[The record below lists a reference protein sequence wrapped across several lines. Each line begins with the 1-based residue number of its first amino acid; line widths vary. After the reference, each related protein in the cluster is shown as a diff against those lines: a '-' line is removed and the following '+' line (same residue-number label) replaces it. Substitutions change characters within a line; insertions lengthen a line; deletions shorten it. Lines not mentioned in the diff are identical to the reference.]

1 MDMYENVLSIGRGSS
16 SVVFLMKHN
25 ISKKLFAVKRIQ
37 IVNSRK
43 SRTKEAVLQEA
54 EILRKLKH
62 PHIVACSSNFFD
74 PHNEFIYIVMDYCD
88 GGTLD
93 DRVKERK
100 EEEYFAEPIVMAWF
114 VQIAMAVNYIH
125 SAKILHR
132 DIKTSNVFLTKR
144 AVVKLGDFGI
154 SKVMKNTLDM
164 ASTCVGTPSY
174 MSPELCQDVPYSSKS
189 DIWALGCLLFEICA
203 LKPPFD
209 AKNLISL
216 FYKIVK
222 GEYSK
227 IPEVFSENLFILITK
242 MLCLTPE
249 DRPSASCILNMA
261 YVQEHLGQFIKHQE
275 TQLSKC
281 NSVSRHGP
289 RSDYVSS
296 DLPAVEHSSKTA
308 APTSE
313 LRSRVKSAPPK
324 LQEKN
329 IEQMEEEE
337 DEEEEGVQQID
348 RKEEEGSVGELSDYS
363 EDFEEQDSLS
373 SIEENIVGETSAMVS
388 AHSGEVLEELEASRD
403 ETDLNEYPD
412 DFEEADD
419 EDLAELVSNARCAME
434 VTAENY
440 VFEEEL
446 HEREGERLS
455 ATIKTLKEKCVEDV
469 GHTLYEEISSHFFNG
484 LTPDDLQPHFKH
496 RLGPDHLETC
506 YIIFSMD
513 KEAP

>member
-1 MDMYENVLSIGRGSS
+1 MDKYENVLSIGRGSS

-25 ISKKLFAVKRIQ
+25 ISKKLYAVKRIE

-54 EILRKLKH
+54 EILRKLRH
-62 PHIVACSSNFFD
+62 PHVVACSNNFFD
-74 PHNEFIYIVMDYCD
+74 SNDEFIYIVMDYCD

-100 EEEYFAEPIVMAWF
+100 EEEYFEEHIVMAWF
-114 VQIAMAVNYIH
+114 VQLAMAVNFIH

-144 AVVKLGDFGI
+144 GVVKLGDFGI

-189 DIWALGCLLFEICA
+189 DIWALGCLLFEICT
-203 LKPPFD
+203 LKPPFN

-222 GEYSK
+222 GEYGK
-227 IPEVFSENLFILITK
+227 IPEVYSENLFTLIKK

-249 DRPSASCILNMA
+249 DRPSASCILNID
-261 YVQEHLGQFIKHQE
+261 YVLEHLGQFIKHQE
-275 TQLSKC
+275 TQLTKC
-281 NSVSRHGP
+281 SSVARHGQ
-289 RSDYVSS
+289 RSDCVSCDS
-296 DLPAVEHSSKTA
+296 PAVEHKSKATTQ
-308 APTSE
+308 PNE
-313 LRSRVKSAPPK
+313 FVRYGKSRVHSAPPK
-324 LQEKN
+324 LQE
-329 IEQMEEEE
+329 EVEEESILRS
-337 DEEEEGVQQID
+337 DG
-348 RKEEEGSVGELSDYS
+348 RGEEGSVGEPSDYS

-373 SIEENIVGETSAMVS
+373 SIEENIVGESMAVVGG
-388 AHSGEVLEELEASRD
+388 HSGEISEELEAVRD
-403 ETDLNEYPD
+403 EVDLSEYPD
-412 DFEEADD
+412 DFEDADD
-419 EDLAELVSNARCAME
+419 EDLVEVVCNARCAME
-434 VTAENY
+434 LTAENDA
-440 VFEEEL
+440 FEEEL
-446 HEREGERLS
+446 QQGEGGRLS
-455 ATIKTLKEKCVEDV
+455 ETIKTLREKCVEDV
-469 GHTLYEEISSHFFNG
+469 GTMLYEEISSHFLKG

-506 YIIFSMD
+506 YIIFNMD
-513 KEAP
+513 QETS

>member
-25 ISKKLFAVKRIQ
+25 ISKKLYAVKRIQ
-37 IVNSRK
+37 IVSSRK

-62 PHIVACSSNFFD
+62 PHIVACCSHFFD

-93 DRVKERK
+93 DRVKDRK
-100 EEEYFAEPIVMAWF
+100 EEEYLAEDTVMAWF
-114 VQIAMAVNYIH
+114 VQVAMAMNYIH

-144 AVVKLGDFGI
+144 GVVKLGDFGI
-154 SKVMKNTLDM
+154 SKIMKNTLDV

-222 GEYSK
+222 GEYRE
-227 IPEVFSENLFILITK
+227 IPKVYSENLTILIKKT
-242 MLCLTPE
+242 LCLIPE

-275 TQLSKC
+275 TQLTKC

-289 RSDYVSS
+289 RSDCVSI
-296 DLPAVEHSSKTA
+296 DLPVVEHRSKTA
-308 APTSE
+308 ALPSE
-313 LRSRVKSAPPK
+313 LGSNGNSRVKSAPPK
-324 LQEKN
+324 LQE
-329 IEQMEEEE
+329 EEELEEE
-337 DEEEEGVQQID
+337 DVLQSD
-348 RKEEEGSVGELSDYS
+348 RREEEGSVGEHSDYS

-373 SIEENIVGETSAMVS
+373 SIEENIVGETSAVVS
-388 AHSGEVLEELEASRD
+388 VHSGEVSDELEAMRD
-403 ETDLNEYPD
+403 EVDPTEYPD
-412 DFEEADD
+412 DFEDAED
-419 EDLAELVSNARCAME
+419 EDLVEVVCNARCAME
-434 VTAENY
+434 VTAENN

-446 HEREGERLS
+446 KQREGDRLS
-455 ATIKTLKEKCVEDV
+455 ATLKTLREKCVEDV
-469 GHTLYEEISSHFFNG
+469 GHILYEEISSHFLNG

-506 YIIFSMD
+506 YIIFNMD
-513 KEAP
+513 QEAP

>member
-25 ISKKLFAVKRIQ
+25 LSNKLCAVKRIE

-43 SRTKEAVLQEA
+43 SRTKEAVQQEA

-62 PHIVACSSNFFD
+62 PHIVACSNNFFD

-100 EEEYFAEPIVMAWF
+100 EEEYFAEYIVMAWF
-114 VQIAMAVNYIH
+114 VQVAMAVNFIH
-125 SAKILHR
+125 SEKILHR

-144 AVVKLGDFGI
+144 GVVKLGDFGI

-189 DIWALGCLLFEICA
+189 DIWALGCLLFEICT
-203 LKPPFD
+203 LKPPFT

-222 GEYSK
+222 GEYNK
-227 IPEVFSENLFILITK
+227 IPEVFSENFFTLIKK
-242 MLCLTPE
+242 MLCLSPE
-249 DRPSASCILNMA
+249 DRPSASCILNIA

-275 TQLSKC
+275 TQLTKC
-281 NSVSRHGP
+281 NSVVRHGQ
-289 RSDYVSS
+289 RSDCVNN
-296 DLPAVEHSSKTA
+296 DLPAVDHKSKTTA
-308 APTSE
+308 NEFPRSGK
-313 LRSRVKSAPPK
+313 SRVNSAPAK
-324 LQEKN
+324 LQKE
-329 IEQMEEEE
+329 EEEEE
-337 DEEEEGVQQID
+337 DIPRSDG
-348 RKEEEGSVGELSDYS
+348 REEEGSVGELSDYS

-373 SIEENIVGETSAMVS
+373 SIEENIVGESMAVVGV
-388 AHSGEVLEELEASRD
+388 HSGEASEELEAVRD
-403 ETDLNEYPD
+403 DVDLSEYPD
-412 DFEEADD
+412 DFEDADD
-419 EDLAELVSNARCAME
+419 EDLVEVVCNARCAME
-434 VTAENY
+434 LTAENDA
-440 VFEEEL
+440 FEEEL
-446 HEREGERLS
+446 QQGEGGRLS
-455 ATIKTLKEKCVEDV
+455 ATIKTLREKCVEDV
-469 GHTLYEEISSHFFNG
+469 GTMLYEEISSHFLKG

-506 YIIFSMD
+506 YIIFNMD
-513 KEAP
+513 QETP